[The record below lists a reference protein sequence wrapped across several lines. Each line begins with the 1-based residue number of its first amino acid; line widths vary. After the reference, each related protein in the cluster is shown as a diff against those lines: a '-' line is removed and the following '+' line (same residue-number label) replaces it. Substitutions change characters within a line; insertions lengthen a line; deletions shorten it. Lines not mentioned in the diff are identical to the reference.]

1 MLSFCLDTIKGHSV
15 LLRVWKFALGWQ
27 VGNCLHR
34 TAVKSSLHLACRLSS
49 YIKPRN
55 IQTSVYSRQKWW
67 SIEDPSYTKLQPCF
81 RTGIHSAVSLP
92 SEPHWRMPR
101 SFLIKKKEYKKNN
114 VTYFDHTEDTP
125 PTVASSQ
132 AELYRLASPF
142 VQPLVIAHS
151 QPLVISASREANG
164 QNDFHKE
171 TEKKVNGWSREDCGH
186 ETQRLADFPSI
197 KEDKDSDTNGSD
209 KPYTCQHC
217 SKVFTRSWNFQRHIL
232 IHTGQKPYKCQ
243 KCPKAFA
250 LAAHLKIH
258 NRIHTGEKP
267 YTCNICCRGFA
278 QLTNLQRHILTH
290 TGEKP
295 HKCQYCPKAFVSSS
309 DLRRHVRIHTGERPY
324 KCKQCS
330 KAFTTSG
337 NLQSHILTH
346 TGEKPYKCN
355 ICNWKFISSSNLR
368 THIRIHHAY
377 YLEKSN
383 TAPHHRPEQQ
393 NGKGGG
399 RLPADPVAEQMRENM
414 PFKNLIESQREQVF
428 YWLYLVA

>member
-1 MLSFCLDTIKGHSV
+1 MFCSTDSKHLLNIFFFSHSSDCP
-15 LLRVWKFALGWQ
+15 RD
-27 VGNCLHR
+27 
-34 TAVKSSLHLACRLSS
+34 SS
-49 YIKPRN
+49 
-55 IQTSVYSRQKWW
+55 
-67 SIEDPSYTKLQPCF
+67 
-81 RTGIHSAVSLP
+81 
-92 SEPHWRMPR
+92 
-101 SFLIKKKEYKKNN
+101 
-114 VTYFDHTEDTP
+114 P
-125 PTVASSQ
+125 PTFETTVGTTYYQFMDHFNPTLVNSTSFAAEGLLDMQRRAIEAKLGPQEEQIENNWSSK
-132 AELYRLASPF
+132 
-142 VQPLVIAHS
+142 VV
-151 QPLVISASREANG
+151 
-164 QNDFHKE
+164 HKDPKPE
-171 TEKKVNGWSREDCGH
+171 MFSENKD
-186 ETQRLADFPSI
+186 
-197 KEDKDSDTNGSD
+197 DKDQDIGNGD

-217 SKVFTRSWNFQRHIL
+217 SKVFTRSWNFQRHVL

-295 HKCQYCPKAFVSSS
+295 HKCTYCPKAFVSSS

-346 TGEKPYKCN
+346 TGEKPYKCS

-368 THIRIHHAY
+368 THIRIHHSY
-377 YLEKSN
+377 YMDKTGNQEVDEKNNKLKDGQQIRSNVPFNSLLEMK
-383 TAPHHRPEQQ
+383 
-393 NGKGGG
+393 
-399 RLPADPVAEQMRENM
+399 
-414 PFKNLIESQREQVF
+414 REQSI
-428 YWLYLVA
+428 YWKLTLDMLTVNLHRHF

>member
-1 MLSFCLDTIKGHSV
+1 
-15 LLRVWKFALGWQ
+15 
-27 VGNCLHR
+27 
-34 TAVKSSLHLACRLSS
+34 
-49 YIKPRN
+49 
-55 IQTSVYSRQKWW
+55 
-67 SIEDPSYTKLQPCF
+67 
-81 RTGIHSAVSLP
+81 
-92 SEPHWRMPR
+92 MPR
-101 SFLIKKKEYKKNN
+101 SFLIKKKEFKKNN
-114 VTYFDHTEDTP
+114 ITYFDNTEDTP

-132 AELYRLASPF
+132 AELYRLTAPYA
-142 VQPLVIAHS
+142 QPLVMPNNEPH
-151 QPLVISASREANG
+151 VINTSKEYNG
-164 QNDFHKE
+164 QNGFHGDS
-171 TEKKVNGWSREDCGH
+171 EKRMNAWNREERPDS
-186 ETQRLADFPSI
+186 ERLADFATI
-197 KEDKDSDTNGSD
+197 KEEKETDSTGNE

-217 SKVFTRSWNFQRHIL
+217 SKVFTRSWNFQRHVL

-383 TAPHHRPEQQ
+383 SNHHRPEQQ
-393 NGKGGG
+393 NA
-399 RLPADPVAEQMRENM
+399 RMPPDTATEQMRENM
-414 PFKNLIESQREQVF
+414 PFKNLLESQREQVF
-428 YWLYLVA
+428 Y

>member
-1 MLSFCLDTIKGHSV
+1 MINDEIRYCTSRACY
-15 LLRVWKFALGWQ
+15 LLRF
-27 VGNCLHR
+27 
-34 TAVKSSLHLACRLSS
+34 SL
-49 YIKPRN
+49 
-55 IQTSVYSRQKWW
+55 
-67 SIEDPSYTKLQPCF
+67 
-81 RTGIHSAVSLP
+81 
-92 SEPHWRMPR
+92 RMPQNPGCLLPCIDYHFVNWFVEVHVLR
-101 SFLIKKKEYKKNN
+101 SATQLFVIADN
-114 VTYFDHTEDTP
+114 TEDTP
-125 PTVASSQ
+125 PTLTSSQ
-132 AELYRLASPF
+132 AELYRLSSPF
-142 VQPLVIAHS
+142 AQPLVIAHG
-151 QPLVISASREANG
+151 QPHHAIAANRDLSD

-171 TEKKVNGWSREDCGH
+171 KEKKSNGWSREERCHDT
-186 ETQRLADFPSI
+186 ERLADFPSM
-197 KEDKDSDTNGSD
+197 KEDKDTDSAGTE

-377 YLEKSN
+377 YLEKSS
-383 TAPHHRPEQQ
+383 ASQHHRPEQQ
-393 NGKGGG
+393 KANG
-399 RLPADPVAEQMRENM
+399 RLAADPVTDQIRESM

-428 YWLYLVA
+428 Y

>member
-1 MLSFCLDTIKGHSV
+1 MKILATLPISNNRILVKPSRYTLRMINDKRINCCGFLPGSCKPDPEMLIVTAYYLSKLSV
-15 LLRVWKFALGWQ
+15 AKVIFSNSCYILKFTD
-27 VGNCLHR
+27 N
-34 TAVKSSLHLACRLSS
+34 
-49 YIKPRN
+49 
-55 IQTSVYSRQKWW
+55 
-67 SIEDPSYTKLQPCF
+67 
-81 RTGIHSAVSLP
+81 
-92 SEPHWRMPR
+92 
-101 SFLIKKKEYKKNN
+101 
-114 VTYFDHTEDTP
+114 TEDTP

-132 AELYRLASPF
+132 AELFRLTAPYA
-142 VQPLVIAHS
+142 QPLVVPNNEPH
-151 QPLVISASREANG
+151 VINTSKEYNG
-164 QNDFHKE
+164 QKVFHGDS
-171 TEKKVNGWSREDCGH
+171 EKRMDAWNREERPDS
-186 ETQRLADFPSI
+186 ERLADFAAI
-197 KEDKDSDTNGSD
+197 KEDKETDSTGNE

-217 SKVFTRSWNFQRHIL
+217 SKVFTRSWNFQRHVL

-383 TAPHHRPEQQ
+383 SNHHRPEQQ
-393 NGKGGG
+393 NT
-399 RLPADPVAEQMRENM
+399 RLPPDTVTEKMRENM
-414 PFKNLIESQREQVF
+414 PFKNLLESQREQVF
-428 YWLYLVA
+428 Y

>member
-1 MLSFCLDTIKGHSV
+1 MCCQEFICCIAPFLALD
-15 LLRVWKFALGWQ
+15 
-27 VGNCLHR
+27 C
-34 TAVKSSLHLACRLSS
+34 
-49 YIKPRN
+49 
-55 IQTSVYSRQKWW
+55 TSDS
-67 SIEDPSYTKLQPCF
+67 
-81 RTGIHSAVSLP
+81 
-92 SEPHWRMPR
+92 M
-101 SFLIKKKEYKKNN
+101 
-114 VTYFDHTEDTP
+114 P
-125 PTVASSQ
+125 PTFEPVGTAYYQLIASHINPSLVNKAGFSNDQFIDIQRRRDEIKVGQDDSQ
-132 AELYRLASPF
+132 IENNWSLDGAPKDLKPDMFTENKDEKE
-142 VQPLVIAHS
+142 QDGG
-151 QPLVISASREANG
+151 NG
-164 QNDFHKE
+164 
-171 TEKKVNGWSREDCGH
+171 
-186 ETQRLADFPSI
+186 
-197 KEDKDSDTNGSD
+197 D

-217 SKVFTRSWNFQRHIL
+217 SKVFTRSWNFQRHVL

-295 HKCQYCPKAFVSSS
+295 HKCSYCPKAFVSSS

-346 TGEKPYKCN
+346 TGEKPYKCT

-368 THIRIHHAY
+368 THIRIHHSYFMDKSGNQEAD
-377 YLEKSN
+377 SN
-383 TAPHHRPEQQ
+383 TNAVKYKDGQQ
-393 NGKGGG
+393 TH
-399 RLPADPVAEQMRENM
+399 ASI
-414 PFKNLIESQREQVF
+414 PFKNLLDMKREQTF
-428 YWLYLVA
+428 Y

>member
-1 MLSFCLDTIKGHSV
+1 MVEH
-15 LLRVWKFALGWQ
+15 
-27 VGNCLHR
+27 
-34 TAVKSSLHLACRLSS
+34 
-49 YIKPRN
+49 
-55 IQTSVYSRQKWW
+55 
-67 SIEDPSYTKLQPCF
+67 
-81 RTGIHSAVSLP
+81 
-92 SEPHWRMPR
+92 
-101 SFLIKKKEYKKNN
+101 
-114 VTYFDHTEDTP
+114 TP
-125 PTVASSQ
+125 PTIEDMVNSGYAVKFLVPTHERIEPIRMKDPVPSMVVVPQPATS
-132 AELYRLASPF
+132 EHSWLPKPTKRVSNDLESPK
-142 VQPLVIAHS
+142 
-151 QPLVISASREANG
+151 EEKEMDANG
-164 QNDFHKE
+164 E
-171 TEKKVNGWSREDCGH
+171 
-186 ETQRLADFPSI
+186 
-197 KEDKDSDTNGSD
+197 

-217 SKVFTRSWNFQRHIL
+217 NKVFTRSWNFQRHIL

-295 HKCQYCPKAFVSSS
+295 HKCTYCPKAFVSSS

-346 TGEKPYKCN
+346 TGEKPYKCS

-368 THIRIHHAY
+368 THIRIHHSY
-377 YLEKSN
+377 YSDKPGTDAASQH
-383 TAPHHRPEQQ
+383 TGKQQREQA
-393 NGKGGG
+393 KKI
-399 RLPADPVAEQMRENM
+399 RDNM
-414 PFKNLIESQREQVF
+414 PFKSLLEAKTEQA
-428 YWLYLVA
+428 YY

>member
-1 MLSFCLDTIKGHSV
+1 MITDCT
-15 LLRVWKFALGWQ
+15 Q
-27 VGNCLHR
+27 
-34 TAVKSSLHLACRLSS
+34 
-49 YIKPRN
+49 
-55 IQTSVYSRQKWW
+55 
-67 SIEDPSYTKLQPCF
+67 
-81 RTGIHSAVSLP
+81 
-92 SEPHWRMPR
+92 
-101 SFLIKKKEYKKNN
+101 
-114 VTYFDHTEDTP
+114 DTP
-125 PTVASSQ
+125 PTVPVVFYQSPHQ
-132 AELYRLASPF
+132 HVLHKDELS
-142 VQPLVIAHS
+142 
-151 QPLVISASREANG
+151 VISAASMAAQEGAPNRDTRMGPPEG
-164 QNDFHKE
+164 K
-171 TEKKVNGWSREDCGH
+171 
-186 ETQRLADFPSI
+186 RLPEYAQI
-197 KEDKDSDTNGSD
+197 KEEPKDSEGNGASD

-217 SKVFTRSWNFQRHIL
+217 NKVFTRSWNFQRHIL

-324 KCKQCS
+324 KCKQCT

-377 YLEKSN
+377 YLEKSTTP
-383 TAPHHRPEQQ
+383 TARSNSRMQSSMADVVKYKDQEQI
-393 NGKGGG
+393 
-399 RLPADPVAEQMRENM
+399 RENM
-414 PFKNLIESQREQVF
+414 PFKNLMDSQREQVF
-428 YWLYLVA
+428 Y

>member
-1 MLSFCLDTIKGHSV
+1 MVAHIPPTIEDMVNRGY
-15 LLRVWKFALGWQ
+15 
-27 VGNCLHR
+27 
-34 TAVKSSLHLACRLSS
+34 AVKFLVPSPELMEPIRMKEQVPMVVVPQAPLETVDHSWATKATKRS
-49 YIKPRN
+49 
-55 IQTSVYSRQKWW
+55 TSPNDLES
-67 SIEDPSYTKLQPCF
+67 P
-81 RTGIHSAVSLP
+81 
-92 SEPHWRMPR
+92 
-101 SFLIKKKEYKKNN
+101 KEEKDMDNN
-114 VTYFDHTEDTP
+114 
-125 PTVASSQ
+125 
-132 AELYRLASPF
+132 
-142 VQPLVIAHS
+142 
-151 QPLVISASREANG
+151 G
-164 QNDFHKE
+164 
-171 TEKKVNGWSREDCGH
+171 
-186 ETQRLADFPSI
+186 
-197 KEDKDSDTNGSD
+197 D

-217 SKVFTRSWNFQRHIL
+217 SKVFTRSWNFQRHVL

-295 HKCQYCPKAFVSSS
+295 HKCTYCPKAFVSSS

-346 TGEKPYKCN
+346 TGEKPYKCS

-368 THIRIHHAY
+368 THIRIHHSY
-377 YLEKSN
+377 YTDKAGNQTQQS
-383 TAPHHRPEQQ
+383 QQ
-393 NGKGGG
+393 NGSNHSKDQEKI
-399 RLPADPVAEQMRENM
+399 RDNNM
-414 PFKNLIESQREQVF
+414 PFKNLMDSQSEQV
-428 YWLYLVA
+428 YSY

>member
-1 MLSFCLDTIKGHSV
+1 
-15 LLRVWKFALGWQ
+15 
-27 VGNCLHR
+27 
-34 TAVKSSLHLACRLSS
+34 
-49 YIKPRN
+49 
-55 IQTSVYSRQKWW
+55 
-67 SIEDPSYTKLQPCF
+67 
-81 RTGIHSAVSLP
+81 
-92 SEPHWRMPR
+92 MPR
-101 SFLIKKKEYKKNN
+101 SFLIKKKEFKKSNI
-114 VTYFDHTEDTP
+114 TYFDNTEDTP

-132 AELYRLASPF
+132 AELYRLTSPYA
-142 VQPLVIAHS
+142 QPLVVANSEPH
-151 QPLVISASREANG
+151 VIVASREING
-164 QNDFHKE
+164 QNGFHNKKE
-171 TEKKVNGWSREDCGH
+171 KRISAWSREGRGP
-186 ETQRLADFPSI
+186 ETERLVDFPSV
-197 KEDKDSDTNGSD
+197 KEEKDADSAGSE

-217 SKVFTRSWNFQRHIL
+217 NKVFTRSWNFQRHVL

-377 YLEKSN
+377 YLEKSAN
-383 TAPHHRPEQQ
+383 TAQQ
-393 NGKGGG
+393 NINT
-399 RLPADPVAEQMRENM
+399 RLAPDAVTEQIRENM

-428 YWLYLVA
+428 Y

>member
-1 MLSFCLDTIKGHSV
+1 MLY
-15 LLRVWKFALGWQ
+15 WKCNFQ
-27 VGNCLHR
+27 VNSGINIVTLSI
-34 TAVKSSLHLACRLSS
+34 TA
-49 YIKPRN
+49 
-55 IQTSVYSRQKWW
+55 
-67 SIEDPSYTKLQPCF
+67 
-81 RTGIHSAVSLP
+81 
-92 SEPHWRMPR
+92 
-101 SFLIKKKEYKKNN
+101 
-114 VTYFDHTEDTP
+114 HTEDTP
-125 PTVASSQ
+125 PTVTSSQ
-132 AELYRLASPF
+132 AELFRVASPYT
-142 VQPLVIAHS
+142 QPLVIAHS
-151 QPLVISASREANG
+151 EPHVITAGKAING
-164 QNDFHKE
+164 QNGFRSEK
-171 TEKKVNGWSREDCGH
+171 EKKVNAWVREDRGS
-186 ETQRLADFPSI
+186 ETERLSDFPLI
-197 KEDKDSDTNGSD
+197 KEEKDSDSTGGE

-377 YLEKSN
+377 YLEKSAN
-383 TAPHHRPEQQ
+383 ATNNRPEQQ
-393 NGKGGG
+393 SGNA
-399 RLPADPVAEQMRENM
+399 RLAPDAVTDQMRENM

-428 YWLYLVA
+428 YWLYDTDGLTDSPEILRDANRKQN

>member
-1 MLSFCLDTIKGHSV
+1 MGRFSPSPLPNSTTFTSEQFLQLQRRENEIK
-15 LLRVWKFALGWQ
+15 LEPQ
-27 VGNCLHR
+27 E
-34 TAVKSSLHLACRLSS
+34 VKLESDWPTENA
-49 YIKPRN
+49 
-55 IQTSVYSRQKWW
+55 
-67 SIEDPSYTKLQPCF
+67 TKEL
-81 RTGIHSAVSLP
+81 
-92 SEPHWRMPR
+92 
-101 SFLIKKKEYKKNN
+101 K
-114 VTYFDHTEDTP
+114 TEMFT
-125 PTVASSQ
+125 
-132 AELYRLASPF
+132 
-142 VQPLVIAHS
+142 
-151 QPLVISASREANG
+151 
-164 QNDFHKE
+164 E
-171 TEKKVNGWSREDCGH
+171 TKD
-186 ETQRLADFPSI
+186 
-197 KEDKDSDTNGSD
+197 DKDQDNGNGD

-217 SKVFTRSWNFQRHIL
+217 SKVFTRSWNFQRHVL

-295 HKCQYCPKAFVSSS
+295 HKCTYCPKAFVSSS

-346 TGEKPYKCN
+346 TGEKPYKCS

-368 THIRIHHAY
+368 THIRIHHSY
-377 YLEKSN
+377 FMDKSRNQDGDTN
-383 TAPHHRPEQQ
+383 TTNYKDGQQ
-393 NGKGGG
+393 MH
-399 RLPADPVAEQMRENM
+399 ANM
-414 PFKNLIESQREQVF
+414 PFKNLLEMKGEQSFFWMLCVWQKFIQIHKSSCKRSLSQV
-428 YWLYLVA
+428 

>member
-1 MLSFCLDTIKGHSV
+1 MLSPLILPLGIKTTWLTRQLQAPWFQAVLAYFAYDKVMKYVTSFVCCGSFCGGNSIVVQYLIITWVNV
-15 LLRVWKFALGWQ
+15 LMKKRIT
-27 VGNCLHR
+27 NCDFFWI
-34 TAVKSSLHLACRLSS
+34 AD
-49 YIKPRN
+49 N
-55 IQTSVYSRQKWW
+55 
-67 SIEDPSYTKLQPCF
+67 
-81 RTGIHSAVSLP
+81 
-92 SEPHWRMPR
+92 
-101 SFLIKKKEYKKNN
+101 
-114 VTYFDHTEDTP
+114 TEDTP
-125 PTVASSQ
+125 PTVASTQ
-132 AELYRLASPF
+132 AEFYRITSPF
-142 VQPLVIAHS
+142 S
-151 QPLVISASREANG
+151 QPLVFTNAEPHIISASRELKG
-164 QNDFHKE
+164 QNGFHVEKE
-171 TEKKVNGWSREDCGH
+171 QSRVSTWNREEGGSDP
-186 ETQRLADFPSI
+186 ERLAEFSSM
-197 KEDKDSDTNGSD
+197 KEEKDVDSSGTE

-217 SKVFTRSWNFQRHIL
+217 SKVFTRSWNFQRHVL

-377 YLEKSN
+377 YLEKPN
-383 TAPHHRPEQQ
+383 AAHQPEQQ
-393 NGKGGG
+393 GLNN
-399 RLPADPVAEQMRENM
+399 RLVPDTVTDQMRENM
-414 PFKNLIESQREQVF
+414 PFKNLIESQREQV
-428 YWLYLVA
+428 YY

>member
-1 MLSFCLDTIKGHSV
+1 MHADFSGCLRALTRLANSPAGWINHSRSWYRLV
-15 LLRVWKFALGWQ
+15 ILTLQWSTGKQ
-27 VGNCLHR
+27 
-34 TAVKSSLHLACRLSS
+34 SLTTTWFYICPTDCTELA
-49 YIKPRN
+49 
-55 IQTSVYSRQKWW
+55 
-67 SIEDPSYTKLQPCF
+67 
-81 RTGIHSAVSLP
+81 
-92 SEPHWRMPR
+92 
-101 SFLIKKKEYKKNN
+101 
-114 VTYFDHTEDTP
+114 P
-125 PTVASSQ
+125 PTVHNVFYQPGVTHPRVLYGSGLTVIPGLSV
-132 AELYRLASPF
+132 AEHKATPHREQPAWPAPVAESKRLQELTP
-142 VQPLVIAHS
+142 VKDEPK
-151 QPLVISASREANG
+151 
-164 QNDFHKE
+164 D
-171 TEKKVNGWSREDCGH
+171 
-186 ETQRLADFPSI
+186 ADA
-197 KEDKDSDTNGSD
+197 GGD

-217 SKVFTRSWNFQRHIL
+217 NKVFTRSWNFQRHVL

-324 KCKQCS
+324 KCKQCT

-377 YLEKSN
+377 YLDKAASPSSRSN
-383 TAPHHRPEQQ
+383 SRNQPSA
-393 NGKGGG
+393 
-399 RLPADPVAEQMRENM
+399 VAAEPKYKAEPEQMRENM
-414 PFKNLIESQREQVF
+414 PFKNLMESQREQVF
-428 YWLYLVA
+428 Y

>member
-1 MLSFCLDTIKGHSV
+1 
-15 LLRVWKFALGWQ
+15 
-27 VGNCLHR
+27 
-34 TAVKSSLHLACRLSS
+34 
-49 YIKPRN
+49 
-55 IQTSVYSRQKWW
+55 
-67 SIEDPSYTKLQPCF
+67 
-81 RTGIHSAVSLP
+81 
-92 SEPHWRMPR
+92 MPR
-101 SFLIKKKEYKKNN
+101 SFLIKKKEFKKPSFGH
-114 VTYFDHTEDTP
+114 YESASDSMP
-125 PTVASSQ
+125 PTFEPITTAYFPVVRHFSPP
-132 AELYRLASPF
+132 LPLGNSPF
-142 VQPLVIAHS
+142 PPAHFVQI
-151 QPLVISASREANG
+151 QRRESEVKLEA
-164 QNDFHKE
+164 KE
-171 TEKKVNGWSREDCGH
+171 EKMESVWPAENA
-186 ETQRLADFPSI
+186 TA
-197 KEDKDSDTNGSD
+197 EDKTEMFTENKDEKQTDIGNGD

-217 SKVFTRSWNFQRHIL
+217 NKVFTRSWNFQRHVL

-295 HKCQYCPKAFVSSS
+295 HKCTYCPKAFVSSS

-346 TGEKPYKCN
+346 TGEKPYRCT

-368 THIRIHHAY
+368 THIRIHHSY
-377 YLEKSN
+377 YMDKSGN
-383 TAPHHRPEQQ
+383 QDGGSNNSKFVKDGQQ
-393 NGKGGG
+393 
-399 RLPADPVAEQMRENM
+399 RRDNM
-414 PFKNLIESQREQVF
+414 PFKNLLELKREQVF
-428 YWLYLVA
+428 Y